1 VDLYDANRK
10 LWKAIYYYGYFADI
24 PGLGHSGRGVSSV
37 AYDLQNTHM
46 TVWCGFANPSR
57 RQPYIN
63 SQAPKEFYN
72 GVKYGTP
79 GGLMQILR

>member
-1 VDLYDANRK
+1 MPSYDANRK
-10 LWKAIYYYGYFADI
+10 LGRRSTTTASFTDI
-24 PGLGHSGRGVSSV
+24 PGLGHSGNGVASV

-46 TVWCGFANPSR
+46 TVWCGYANPWKR
-57 RQPYIN
+57 KPYID